1 MYKVW
6 HSFCRRCSILSK
18 PQYVYNGFI
27 FLDSDIRKL
36 TSGDLTYLSK
46 EQLKIERNEIYARH
60 GHIFQSSLGIE
71 KTSII
76 QES

>member
-1 MYKVW
+1 M
-6 HSFCRRCSILSK
+6 SK
-18 PQYVYNGFI
+18 PQYVYNGFT
-27 FLDSDIRKL
+27 FPDSDIRKL

-46 EQLKIERNEIYARH
+46 EQLKIERNEIYVRH